1 MGTAIS
7 AGHSQHIEEKEYFRK
22 ILHSFILFRI

>member
-1 MGTAIS
+1 MGGIS
-7 AGHSQHIEEKEYFRK
+7 HQRRPQRIEEKEYFRK